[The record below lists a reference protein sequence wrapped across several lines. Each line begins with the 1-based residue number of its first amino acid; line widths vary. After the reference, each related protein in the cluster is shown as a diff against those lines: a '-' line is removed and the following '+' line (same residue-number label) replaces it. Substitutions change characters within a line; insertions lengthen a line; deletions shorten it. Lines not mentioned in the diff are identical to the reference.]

1 MTRSFRPP
9 LPFLLALP
17 LLLTSLLPACG
28 ASAQRTHLVAAL
40 ATQTTIE
47 ETCEVVRV
55 TRRDEAIAAQEA
67 SSDRQDAIVNV
78 ALVRERWEPAVEAC
92 LLAAHAHQS
101 WATAIHLAMAQ
112 GDELSWARVAALAR
126 SVVNAVVALREL
138 LARTPIPIPEIPPE
152 LLAFAG
158 VTS

>member
-9 LPFLLALP
+9 LPMLLLALP
-17 LLLTSLLPACG
+17 FLVLPLPACG

-47 ETCEVVRV
+47 ETCEIVRV
-55 TRRDEAIAAQEA
+55 TRRDEATAAREA
-67 SSDRQDAIVNV
+67 SSDRQDAIVSV
-78 ALVRERWEPAVEAC
+78 GLVRERWEPAVEAC
-92 LLAAHAHQS
+92 RLAAHAHQS

-112 GDELSWARVAALAR
+112 GDEVSWARVTALAR

-158 VTS
+158 VAS